1 MQKRT
6 DYNGV
11 TYFYSE
17 ELYPVRH
24 GFSTRQGGLSKLD
37 YTKSLNLGF
46 YRGDKDII
54 VKKNIERFC
63 EAVAIDAEELIIM
76 PQIHSTNIIEVT
88 RDNCGH
94 GIYTPATFEG
104 DALVSNSRGVAL
116 GVRIADC
123 VPILMADYG
132 AGVIAAVHAG
142 WRGTVGNIVGKTVEK
157 MCFLGASAED
167 IKVAIGPHISMDNYE
182 VGEEVA
188 RAVLD
193 VVGEANLTFSHLRTT
208 ATPGK
213 YLLGLGEV
221 NKTLLI
227 RAGIKE
233 KHIDL
238 CTECTYDNAELFYS
252 HRRQGEKRGSLM
264 GIIAI

>member
-11 TYFYSE
+11 TCFYSE
-17 ELYPVRH
+17 GLYPVRH
-24 GFSTRQGGLSKLD
+24 GFSTRKGGLSTLE

-63 EAVAIDAEELIIM
+63 EAISVDSKELIIM

-88 RDNCGH
+88 RENCGH

-104 DALVSNSRGVAL
+104 DALVSCQRGTAL
-116 GVRIADC
+116 GIRIADC
-123 VPILMADYG
+123 VPILMADYS

-142 WRGTVGNIVGKTVEK
+142 WRGTVGDIVGKTVEK

-182 VGEEVA
+182 VGKEVA

-193 VVGEANLTFSHLRTT
+193 VIGEENLTFSHLRTT
-208 ATPGK
+208 ENPGK
-213 YLLGLGEV
+213 YRLGLGEV

-233 KHIDL
+233 MNIDV
-238 CTECTYDNAELFYS
+238 CNECTYNNEELFYS
-252 HRRQGEKRGSLM
+252 HRRMGEKRGSLM
-264 GIIAI
+264 AVIAI

>member
-17 ELYPVRH
+17 GLYPIRH

-54 VKKNIERFC
+54 VQKNIERFC
-63 EAVAIDAEELIIM
+63 EAVAIDAHELIIM
-76 PQIHSTNIIEVT
+76 PQIHSTNVIEVD
-88 RDNCGH
+88 RDKCGH

-104 DALVSNSRGVAL
+104 DALVSCQRGTAL
-116 GVRIADC
+116 GVRVADC
-123 VPILMADYG
+123 VPVLMADYS

-157 MCFLGASAED
+157 MCYLGASAED
-167 IKVAIGPHISMDNYE
+167 IKVAIGPHISMPNYE

-188 RAVLD
+188 KAVLAA
-193 VVGEANLTFSHLRTT
+193 VGEANLTFKHLRTT
-208 ATPGK
+208 ETPGK
-213 YLLGLGEV
+213 FLCGLGEV

-227 RAGIKE
+227 RAGVKE
-233 KHIDL
+233 ENIDL
-238 CTECTYDNAELFYS
+238 CTECTYDNADLFYS
-252 HRRQGEKRGSLM
+252 HRRMGEKRGSLM

>member
-17 ELYPVRH
+17 GLYPVHH
-24 GFSTRQGGLSKLD
+24 GFSTRLGGLSKPEH
-37 YTKSLNLGF
+37 TKSLNLGF

-63 EAVAIDAEELIIM
+63 EAVDIDPETLVIM
-76 PQIHSTNIIEVT
+76 PQIHSTKVVEVD
-88 RDNCGH
+88 REMGGH
-94 GIYTPATFEG
+94 GIYTPATFEA
-104 DALVSNSRGVAL
+104 DALVSCSKGTAL
-116 GVRIADC
+116 GVRVADC
-123 VPILMADYG
+123 VPILLADPG

-142 WRGTVGNIVGKTVEK
+142 WRGTVGDIVGKTVQK
-157 MCFLGASAED
+157 MCYLGASAED
-167 IKVAIGPHISMDNYE
+167 IRAAIGPHISMENYE

-188 RAVLD
+188 RAVLS
-193 VVGEANLTFSHLRTT
+193 VVGEKNLTFAHLRTT

-213 YLLGLGEV
+213 FLCGLGAV
-221 NKTLLI
+221 NKTLLL
-227 RAGIKE
+227 RAGLKE
-233 KHIDL
+233 EHIDIS
-238 CTECTYDNAELFYS
+238 TECTYENGELFYS
-252 HRRQGEKRGSLM
+252 HRRMGEKRGTMM

>member
-17 ELYPVRH
+17 GLYPVRH
-24 GFSTRQGGLSKLD
+24 GFSTRLGGLSKLD
-37 YTKSLNLGF
+37 YTNSLNLGF

-63 EAVAIDAEELIIM
+63 EAVDIDAEELVIM

-94 GIYTPATFEG
+94 GIYFPPTFEG
-104 DALVSNSRGVAL
+104 DALVCASRGVAL
-116 GVRIADC
+116 GVRVADC
-123 VPILMADYG
+123 VPILLADAG

-142 WRGTVGNIVGKTVEK
+142 WRGTVGNIVGKTVDK
-157 MCFLGASAED
+157 MCFLGASPVD
-167 IKVAIGPHISMDNYE
+167 IKVAIGPHISMANYE

-188 RAVLD
+188 KQVLEA
-193 VVGEANLTFSHLRTT
+193 VGEKNLTFAHLR
-208 ATPGK
+208 PSVNEGK
-213 YLLGLGEV
+213 FVCGLGEV
-221 NKTLLI
+221 NKTLLLS
-227 RAGIKE
+227 AGIPIE
-233 KHIDL
+233 NIDL
-238 CTECTYDNAELFYS
+238 CTECTYDNKELFYS
-252 HRRQGEKRGSLM
+252 HRRMGEKRGTMM

>member
-11 TYFYSE
+11 TYYYSE
-17 ELYPVRH
+17 GLYPVRH
-24 GFSTRQGGLSKLD
+24 GFSTRLGGLSKLD

-63 EAVAIDAEELIIM
+63 EAVDIDSHELVIM
-76 PQIHSTNIIEVT
+76 PQIHSTEVHEVD
-88 RDNCGH
+88 REKCGH
-94 GIYTPATFEG
+94 GVYTPATFEG
-104 DALVSNSRGVAL
+104 DALVSCHRGTAL

-123 VPILMADYG
+123 VPILLADPG

-167 IKVAIGPHISMDNYE
+167 IKAAIGPHISMANYE

-188 RAVLD
+188 RQVLEA
-193 VVGEANLTFSHLRTT
+193 VGEKNLTFAHLR
-208 ATPGK
+208 PSENDGK
-213 YLLGLGEV
+213 FLCGLGEV

-227 RAGIKE
+227 
-233 KHIDL
+233 D
-238 CTECTYDNAELFYS
+238 
-252 HRRQGEKRGSLM
+252 
-264 GIIAI
+264 IAIFL